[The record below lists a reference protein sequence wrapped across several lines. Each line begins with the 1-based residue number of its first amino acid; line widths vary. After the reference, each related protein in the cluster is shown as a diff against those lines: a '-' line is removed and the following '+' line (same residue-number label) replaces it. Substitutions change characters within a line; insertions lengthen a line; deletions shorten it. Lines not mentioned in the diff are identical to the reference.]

1 VCVAVVAVVDVVDP
15 PVTVPVVLVPL
26 PAAFPVALVSLT
38 TGVPPPVSVA
48 VVPVVEVA
56 VLWIVSVE
64 PAVDSAGCR
73 LHAAKIRSN
82 PIPKIFRM
90 SWWSAM

>member
-1 VCVAVVAVVDVVDP
+1 
-15 PVTVPVVLVPL
+15 VPVVFVPL

-56 VLWIVSVE
+56 VL
-64 PAVDSAGCR
+64 
-73 LHAAKIRSN
+73 
-82 PIPKIFRM
+82 
-90 SWWSAM
+90 